1 MTLKQLFALLDD
13 NTRSNGKFEV
23 FYSKTNT
30 IVNPDEHMSRQVKR
44 VGVVSQTSLFDHECD
59 GVLAVTI

>member
-23 FYSKTNT
+23 FDSKTNT
-30 IVNPDEHMSRQVKR
+30 IVDPDECMSRQVKL
-44 VGVVSQTSLFDHECD
+44 VGVVNPTSLFDHECD
-59 GVLAVTI
+59 GILAVTI